1 MNNWEKELTGE
12 TNVFWK
18 VINKRITPETQQFIH
33 LFISS
38 LLSKQREEILGKV
51 ADLVEFYPTQFQ
63 GKLFMLP
70 VGWSK
75 EIANEI
81 RNLALSDIEK

>member
-51 ADLVEFYPTQFQ
+51 KKFNTKNHICRFNDGESNCECYNQ
-63 GKLFMLP
+63 
-70 VGWSK
+70 
-75 EIANEI
+75 
-81 RNLALSDIEK
+81 ALSDIEKEI